1 MTLASREA
9 ETISSWQALP
19 FFLLEQFLLD
29 NHKNNKMP
37 AIKRQSNA
45 NRPKRFSFGF
55 IRLVRLLFIV
65 RVGKQ

>member
-45 NRPKRFSFGF
+45 NRPKR
-55 IRLVRLLFIV
+55 VRKS
-65 RVGKQ
+65 RARTEGMCW